1 MKATFPSTTS
11 PRHPEVSIDLPDT
24 WTVAPHANAYIAA
37 HDPASS
43 PASPTTA
50 YVTIARVASDI
61 TLDEAVAGAHR
72 AIRRQHPRSALQRV
86 HSGHVGD
93 RDARFAVIAIDGDD
107 LPIKVLHSEVSV
119 LVPTENP
126 SMNYVVQV
134 LCKCSAKVAT
144 ETAPVFADIIKSLR
158 IGD

>member
-1 MKATFPSTTS
+1 MKATFPSDTS
-11 PRHPEVSIDLPDT
+11 PKHPEVSIDLPDS
-24 WTVAPHANAYIAA
+24 WTVTSHANAYIAA

-43 PASPTTA
+43 PSSPTTA
-50 YVTIARVASDI
+50 YVTIARVASEN

-72 AIRRQHPRSALQRV
+72 AIRNKHPRSTLQRV
-86 HSGHVGD
+86 HSGHVGS
-93 RDARFAVIAIDGDD
+93 REARFAVIAIDGDD
-107 LPIKVLHSEVSV
+107 LPIQVLHSEVSV

-134 LCKCSAKVAT
+134 LCKCNAKVAP
-144 ETAPVFADIIKSLR
+144 ETAPVFADIIKSLH

>member
-1 MKATFPSTTS
+1 MKATFPSDTS
-11 PRHPEVSIDLPDT
+11 PRHPEVTIDLPDT
-24 WTVAPHANAYIAA
+24 WIVTPHANAYIAA

-43 PASPTTA
+43 PSSPTTA
-50 YVTIARVASDI
+50 YVTIARVANDI

-72 AIRRQHPRSALQRV
+72 AIRSKHSRSTLQRV

-93 RDARFAVIAIDGDD
+93 NEARFAVIAIDGDD
-107 LPIKVLHSEVSV
+107 LPIQVLHSEVSV
-119 LVPTENP
+119 LVPTRNP

-134 LCKCSAKVAT
+134 LCKCSAKAAP